1 MFPSKKQMKKTYL
14 ELAKVGFYFAL
25 TIACAICAEV
35 ILFTQYDENGV
46 IAMSEFALAFGILA
60 ILKLK
65 EVPAIYMA
73 EHPDEADD

>member
-46 IAMSEFALAFGILA
+46 IGHVRVRPCLRHTGDSEAQRSACHLYGGTSR
-60 ILKLK
+60 
-65 EVPAIYMA
+65 
-73 EHPDEADD
+73 